1 MLHQHTITQL
11 QALRLDG
18 MALGLQEQFTQR
30 GADDLSFE
38 ERLGLLV
45 DREIN
50 FRENKKQA
58 RLLKSAKLKVS
69 SACLEDVDYRPGRGL
84 DKKQVASFACVFQ
97 RS

>member
-30 GADDLSFE
+30 ASDDLSFE

-45 DREIN
+45 DRELTY
-50 FRENKKQA
+50 RENKKQA

-69 SACLEDVDYRPGRGL
+69 SACLEDVDYRPR
-84 DKKQVASFACVFQ
+84 
-97 RS
+97 